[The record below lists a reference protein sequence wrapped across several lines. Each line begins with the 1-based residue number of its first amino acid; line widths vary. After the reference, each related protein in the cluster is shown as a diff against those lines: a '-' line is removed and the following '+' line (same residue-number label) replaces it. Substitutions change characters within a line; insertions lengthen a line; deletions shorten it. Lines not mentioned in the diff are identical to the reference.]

1 MTGVV
6 PETAPATGR
15 SPGRAVLAIDI
26 GGTKLAAALV
36 DQDGRLRGR
45 TTRPTPP
52 GDAEAIWTALA
63 AAVTEAMGEETVIG
77 AGMGC
82 AGPLDTVAGTAS
94 PVNIPSWRG
103 FPVRGRLAALLGGP
117 PVTLVNDA
125 VASAVAEY
133 RHGAGRGSRAMLGM
147 VVSTGVGGGLILDG
161 KVYAGPTGN
170 AGHIGHTTVDLN
182 GEPCPCG
189 SRGCVETFTSGT
201 SMVRWARANGWT
213 PPAPD
218 GAALA
223 PDGAAPASGGAA
235 SGPGGAASGPGGAAS
250 GIDGA
255 AAAPDGAAPAPDGA
269 ALAAD
274 ARAGHPVA
282 LAAFDRAG
290 RGLAAGIASAAA
302 LCDLDRVVVGGGV
315 SRSWDVLEPP
325 LVRAM
330 RDYAGLAFV
339 RRVTVVPSELGAE
352 AGLLGAAAL
361 AHDPELV

>member
-1 MTGVV
+1 MV

-15 SPGRAVLAIDI
+15 SPGHAVLAIDI

-103 FPVRGRLAALLGGP
+103 FPVRDRLAALLGGP

-125 VASAVAEY
+125 VAGAVAEY

-182 GEPCPCG
+182 GERCPCG

-213 PPAPD
+213 H
-218 GAALA
+218 
-223 PDGAAPASGGAA
+223 
-235 SGPGGAASGPGGAAS
+235 
-250 GIDGA
+250 
-255 AAAPDGAAPAPDGA
+255 PAPDGA

-274 ARAGHPVA
+274 ARAGHQVA

-302 LCDLDRVVVGGGV
+302 LCDLDRVVIGGGV

>member
-6 PETAPATGR
+6 SETAPATDR
-15 SPGRAVLAIDI
+15 PPGHAVLAVDI

-36 DQDGRLRGR
+36 DHDGRLRGR

-63 AAVTEAMGEETVIG
+63 AAVTEARGEEAVIG
-77 AGMGC
+77 AGVGC

-94 PVNIPSWRG
+94 PVNIASWRG
-103 FPVRGRLAALLGGP
+103 FPVRDRLAALLGGP

-125 VASAVAEY
+125 VAGAVAEY

-213 PPAPD
+213 H
-218 GAALA
+218 
-223 PDGAAPASGGAA
+223 S
-235 SGPGGAASGPGGAAS
+235 
-250 GIDGA
+250 
-255 AAAPDGAAPAPDGA
+255 APDGA

-302 LCDLDRVVVGGGV
+302 LCDLDRVVIGGGV